1 MSNPIPAM
9 RRGALGHL
17 WAQIVLPISVV
28 LILAAMLIGVWA
40 QRITVGEATEAAE
53 RETVRLAES
62 IGRLAKEKIVRGETA
77 QLDTVF
83 RSMRHDDVVQSI
95 AVLDPHGLV
104 LVGGQTVGE
113 FGIPELEQ
121 QMFDESM
128 LRRVTVK
135 RCSDAGVVAYWP
147 IPFHGGTI
155 GAVRVE
161 RSLDDVLANARAVK
175 AQNLAM
181 MFFVASVLIAIC
193 LFIVKS
199 STRRLNR
206 LTEVVHAVKEGDWNV
221 RVAPSGYDEI
231 GNLEQGFQT
240 MLATVSSTMNE
251 IEVLAYRDVV
261 TGLPNRA
268 CFRRS
273 LRTALAYGQGNIK
286 GHVLFIDLDRFK
298 AVNDVMGHSAGDR
311 VLKDVADR
319 LQRVVEDCEAPVAK
333 LARLGGDEFT
343 VLLSGSDNDVA
354 DRVAQAIIASF
365 DAPFEVDA
373 QAFSIG
379 CSIGLCPFP
388 QEGRNGD
395 SIIRKADL
403 AMYEAKQSG
412 RGRTVRYHRGLADAV
427 ERRVNLQTELA
438 EAIQAERLQVVYQPQ
453 VKSGGRDIFAVEAL
467 ARWQR
472 RSGEHVPPTE
482 FIPLVEDMGLVGELG
497 RFVRKQALRDV
508 GALHAQGYHIGV
520 AVNISA
526 LELFADTFAGDLSD
540 LLSSTGFD
548 PNFLELEITEST
560 AIRSPDLLS
569 DPITCLK
576 GLGIRFAID
585 DFGVGYS
592 SLSALSSLP
601 FDTLKIDRSFVT
613 NVGRRPDAQALL
625 SAITAM
631 ARSLNLG
638 TIAEGV
644 EAREDAMMAELL
656 GMTAMQGFYFG
667 KPQPIEDLRALL
679 RSQLSPNAE
688 APVAKAS

>member
-161 RSLDDVLANARAVK
+161 RSLEDVLANARAVK

-251 IEVLAYRDVV
+251 IEVLAYRDGV

-273 LRTALAYGQGNIK
+273 LRVALAYGQGNIK

-311 VLKDVADR
+311 VLKDVAER
-319 LQRVVEDCEAPVAK
+319 LQRVVEDCDAPVAK

-343 VLLSGSDNDVA
+343 VLLSGSDDDGA
-354 DRVAQAIIASF
+354 DRVTQAIIAAF

-373 QAFSIG
+373 QSFSIG
-379 CSIGLCPFP
+379 CSIGLCPYP

-427 ERRVNLQTELA
+427 ARRVNLQTELA
-438 EAIQAERLQVVYQPQ
+438 EAIQAERLQIVYQPQ

-508 GALHAQGYHIGV
+508 GALHAQGHHIGV

-638 TIAEGV
+638 TIAEGI

-667 KPQPIEDLRALL
+667 KPQPIEELRETLQSDA
-679 RSQLSPNAE
+679 A
-688 APVAKAS
+688 APVAQAS